1 MKSIFLGNDTT
12 SDSTTFESPGIFQS
26 PTQQTQAQFRCQTP
40 SSSVTQIRPASSRE
54 ETSAAQQ
61 ILQTNQTT
69 AKTVPL
75 PDTFS
80 KKKRKMNND
89 LTDAYIKQSEGLNNL
104 AVQVSQALVA
114 KQNPTPA
121 PVAALDPI
129 LGAIQMALT
138 KVKDANKFQ
147 CMLDILQYIN
157 EKYVKIDE

>member
-1 MKSIFLGNDTT
+1 
-12 SDSTTFESPGIFQS
+12 
-26 PTQQTQAQFRCQTP
+26 
-40 SSSVTQIRPASSRE
+40 
-54 ETSAAQQ
+54 
-61 ILQTNQTT
+61 
-69 AKTVPL
+69 
-75 PDTFS
+75 
-80 KKKRKMNND
+80 MNND

-114 KQNPTPA
+114 KQNPIPA
-121 PVAALDPI
+121 PVAALDTI